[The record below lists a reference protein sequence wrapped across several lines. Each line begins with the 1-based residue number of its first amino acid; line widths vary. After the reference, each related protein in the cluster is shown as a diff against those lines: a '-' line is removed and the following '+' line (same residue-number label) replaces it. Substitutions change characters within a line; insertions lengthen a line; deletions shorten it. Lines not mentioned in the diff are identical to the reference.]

1 MLMRELVKRAS
12 GRDLTAP
19 SRNLTAASLRKSDE
33 RDGGTREVVLP
44 NRQNR
49 GLEGTLSEER
59 QCRKKRQCDWWCAA
73 CDG

>member
-1 MLMRELVKRAS
+1 MRELVKCAS

-19 SRNLTAASLRKSDE
+19 SGNLTAASLRKSDE

-49 GLEGTLSEER
+49 GLEGT
-59 QCRKKRQCDWWCAA
+59 
-73 CDG
+73 